1 MSDYILAVG
10 GKDENGNAKSIEI
23 DKGALKTKEVQKLGK
38 EPVHHLVRQTVLEA
52 GETKSVLTIDHP
64 IEVQHFV
71 WGVTHENVQIILSAL
86 SSTGVKT
93 LVGDIMVGSNGIDSA
108 TLTPSVIVGHMV
120 DLFNVNLYSEGR
132 YKFSLSRPLTFPY
145 GLQIEFM
152 NRTSDLQDV
161 GLRLYGVNQDV

>member
-1 MSDYILAVG
+1 MSDYILSVG

-23 DKGALKTKEVQKLGK
+23 DKGGLKTKEVQKLGK
-38 EPVHHLVRQTVLEA
+38 DPVHHLVRQTVLEA
-52 GETKSVLTIDHP
+52 NETKSVLTIDHP
-64 IEVQHFV
+64 IEVQHLV
-71 WGVTHENVQIILSAL
+71 WGVTHENVQIILYAL

-93 LVGDIMVGSNGIDSA
+93 VVGDIMIGPNGIDSA
-108 TLTPSVIVGHMV
+108 SLTPKAIVEYMV

-152 NRTSDLQDV
+152 NRTSDPQDV